1 MKGLCL
7 ACKEEMKTKIQDDR
21 AALSQQ
27 ESGDSGVVKI
37 FRLFKTSCVVGEVNY
52 SCNVNIVENVVHREV
67 VIMKVMSSELCYGRT
82 LSKEVG
88 NGFLFVSA

>member
-1 MKGLCL
+1 
-7 ACKEEMKTKIQDDR
+7 MKTKIQDDR

-27 ESGDSGVVKI
+27 ESGDSGVVMKI
-37 FRLFKTSCVVGEVNY
+37 FRVSETSCVFGEVNY

-67 VIMKVMSSELCYGRT
+67 VIMKVMSSELRYGRT

>member
-37 FRLFKTSCVVGEVNY
+37 FRLSKTSCVVGEVNY

-67 VIMKVMSSELCYGRT
+67 VIMKVINSLES
-82 LSKEVG
+82 
-88 NGFLFVSA
+88 FFVMTWRCLLRPQCPVIR